1 MIIACNKQYKGYIMN
16 VSSTS
21 YMQQSQVRKMDGTGG
36 GQGNGMGRMMKETLS
51 MLPKETQADIKSL
64 MQQLEPSDRK
74 NTMMKMAEIETS
86 NMTVEDLTAAIMD
99 IFQPGSTE
107 EKSSYPGS
115 FSTYA

>member
-1 MIIACNKQYKGYIMN
+1 MN

-21 YMQQSQVRKMDGTGG
+21 YAQQAQMRKMDGTGG
-36 GQGNGMGRMMKETLS
+36 GQGNGGSMGKMMKETLS

-64 MQQLEPSDRK
+64 MQALEPSDK
-74 NTMMKMAEIETS
+74 KDAMMQMSEVETS

-99 IFQPGSTE
+99 IFQPGNTKE
-107 EKSSYPGS
+107 DSSYPGS